1 MKKPTL
7 GALAL
12 SLLLTPLAG
21 CFVVVDDDDTEGQF
35 SVSWSF
41 SYGGQS
47 QSLGEACADLG
58 VNKFDLRTVDLFD
71 GQVRYFRYDC
81 DDGSVV
87 TSPALPE
94 GDYEVDVELR
104 FDNDSDPTNGPAP
117 LFGPVSPAN
126 NANCGNGVC
135 TIYGGE
141 ISNIG
146 QFIFDIPS
154 TQLSFTGRFDN
165 TDLTLGANCGGSGGS
180 AQVSTQVVNFFS
192 GNQTIAAPI
201 GGLVGATPQSAF
213 TGEPNI
219 CQERNVDMQ
228 ISAVLFPGEY
238 SMELLGFNSVGQE
251 CYDGIKDFDVV
262 GFAGGPATLGPIVS
276 TYNGTCTLPKR

>member
-41 SYGGQS
+41 QYGGQS
-47 QSLGEACADLG
+47 QNLDDACADLG
-58 VNKFDLRTVDLFD
+58 VNKFDLRTVDTFD
-71 GQVRYFRYDC
+71 NQVRYFRYDC
-81 DDGSVV
+81 DAGSVV

-94 GDYEVDVELR
+94 GDYQVFVELR
-104 FDNDSDPTNGPAP
+104 FDNDSDPTNGPSP
-117 LFGPVSPAN
+117 LFGPTPPAN

-135 TIYGGE
+135 AIYGGE
-141 ISNIG
+141 ISSIG

-154 TQLSFTGRFDN
+154 TQLAFTGRFDN
-165 TDLTLGANCGGSGGS
+165 TDLTLSANCGGQGGS

-201 GGLVGATPQSAF
+201 SGLENATPASAR
-213 TGEPNI
+213 TGESNE
-219 CQERNVDMQ
+219 CQERNTVMG
-228 ISAVLFPGEY
+228 INAVLFPGEY
-238 SMELLGFNSVGQE
+238 SMELLGFNSGGQE
-251 CYDGIKDFDVV
+251 CYDGVKDFDVV
-262 GFAGGPATLGPIVS
+262 GFAGGPANLGPIVA
-276 TYNGTCTLPKR
+276 TYNGCTLPKR